1 MSTSPDTTHAQ
12 LFAFA
17 ELLAQPEIKL
27 AIMRPIYLA
36 KSAWLEHIPF
46 AFWLTGQQQ
55 PQIFVELGAHYGS
68 SYFAFCQA
76 IEQLSLKTRC
86 YAVDTW
92 KGDEHAGFY
101 GEEVFRAVRAHHD
114 ELYSRFSCLVRST
127 FDEAGEYFNE
137 DSIDLLHIDGL
148 HTREAVQH
156 DFETWFPKLSDRAV
170 VVLHDT
176 NVRERGF
183 GVSRFLADLS
193 KNYPVFE
200 FDHGHGLAI
209 IGVGKNLQPGIRRL
223 LELARGSD
231 AHRDCCEFFSR
242 LGRACADAYTVRRLN
257 EGRPA
262 SGGAPTISGACP
274 ENSSASLPSHP
285 LDETPPFLE
294 NGAQDPLN

>member
-1 MSTSPDTTHAQ
+1 MKGEMSTSPDTTHAQ

-114 ELYSRFSCLVRST
+114 ELYSILLPG
-127 FDEAGEYFNE
+127 A
-137 DSIDLLHIDGL
+137 IDL
-148 HTREAVQH
+148 
-156 DFETWFPKLSDRAV
+156 
-170 VVLHDT
+170 
-176 NVRERGF
+176 
-183 GVSRFLADLS
+183 
-193 KNYPVFE
+193 
-200 FDHGHGLAI
+200 
-209 IGVGKNLQPGIRRL
+209 
-223 LELARGSD
+223 
-231 AHRDCCEFFSR
+231 
-242 LGRACADAYTVRRLN
+242 
-257 EGRPA
+257 
-262 SGGAPTISGACP
+262 
-274 ENSSASLPSHP
+274 
-285 LDETPPFLE
+285 
-294 NGAQDPLN
+294 